1 MTLGD
6 IINPPKKEST
16 GSRKAD
22 LERTMVTIGSSLVAV
37 IVALVLS
44 GLLLL
49 VTGKDPIAALAKMGE
64 VATNTDKLYET
75 VSRALPF
82 IISATAFAVTAKLGL
97 FNIGVE
103 GQFLMGMFWA
113 AVVGA
118 YVDLPAVIHIP
129 FVIVIGSLAGAV
141 WGGIAGY
148 LKVKRGVNEVI
159 STIMLN
165 AIALQVIDWLFND
178 FFRYDD
184 GSGSLDVRTKQLPTS
199 AWMPD
204 IIDDKLKGFI
214 VVVLLVV
221 VAYYVI
227 VFRSRFGFRLRASG
241 LNPGAARTAGISANR
256 MVLTAMVISGL
267 IGGLAGLPYLLGES
281 HSYGPTRPSG
291 YGFTGIGV
299 ALLGR
304 NHPVGIV
311 GAGLLFGFLE
321 AAGGPLQLEEIPS
334 SIVRV
339 IQGITLLSVVIISG
353 AADRW
358 YAKRTTER
366 AAREMQLTSAGPQ
379 GVAA

>member
-1 MTLGD
+1 MTLTD
-6 IINPPKKEST
+6 IINPPKRETT
-16 GSRKAD
+16 GSRKGD
-22 LERTMVTIGSSLVAV
+22 LERTLVTIGSSLVAV
-37 IVALVLS
+37 IVALLLS

-64 VATNTDKLYET
+64 VATDSGKLYET
-75 VSRALPF
+75 VTRALPF
-82 IISATAFAVTAKLGL
+82 IIAATAFAVTAKLGL

-184 GSGSLDVRTKQLPTS
+184 GTGSLDVRTKQLPTS

-204 IIDDKLKGFI
+204 IIDNKLKGFI

-221 VAYYVI
+221 IAYYVI

-241 LNPGAARTAGISANR
+241 LNPDAARTAGISANR
-256 MVLTAMVISGL
+256 MVLVAMLISGL

-321 AAGGPLQLEEIPS
+321 ASGGPLQLEEIPS

-358 YAKRTTER
+358 YANRTTER
-366 AAREMQLTSAGPQ
+366 AARDMQLVGTGTE
-379 GVAA
+379 GAAA